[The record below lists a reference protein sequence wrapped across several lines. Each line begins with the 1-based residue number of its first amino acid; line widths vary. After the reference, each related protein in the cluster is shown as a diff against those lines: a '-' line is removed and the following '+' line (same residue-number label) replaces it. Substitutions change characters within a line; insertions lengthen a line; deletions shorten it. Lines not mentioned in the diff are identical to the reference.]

1 MDWLQQFWIFDRV
14 IAPVLDVLIL
24 SFIIYQVYKLFIQT
38 RAVQLLKGALF
49 IAVLYALAFFL
60 QLETL
65 QWIMSSLATI
75 LVIIIAV
82 VFQPELRNIFTRI
95 GQRNWFS
102 FSAGT
107 PSYKLDAVINAA
119 EVLSG
124 RRRGALIVF
133 ARKVGIKAVIETGTR
148 LNADL
153 SSSLLLTI
161 FSYDT
166 VLHDGAVVIH
176 EGRVAAAGC
185 VLPLSDQTDIKR
197 SFGTRHR
204 AALGLAE
211 ETDAVVLVVSEETG
225 SMSLAYDA
233 DLHYD
238 ISTDTVLKTL
248 KKLLDFRE
256 EEKVEEDLSFED

>member
-1 MDWLQQFWIFDRV
+1 MDWLQQFWVFDR
-14 IAPVLDVLIL
+14 IIGPVLDVLFL
-24 SFIIYQVYKLFIQT
+24 SFIIYQVYKLFVQT

-49 IAVLYALAFFL
+49 IAVLYVLAFFL
-60 QLETL
+60 NLETL
-65 QWIMSSLATI
+65 KWIMNNLATI
-75 LVIIIAV
+75 FIIIIAV

-95 GQRNWFS
+95 GQQNWFS
-102 FSAGT
+102 FSGGT

-161 FSYDT
+161 FGYDT

-176 EGRVAAAGC
+176 EGKVAAAGC
-185 VLPLSDQTDIKR
+185 VLPLSEQTDIKR

-211 ETDAVVLVVSEETG
+211 ETDAVVLVVSEESG
-225 SMSLAYDA
+225 AVSLAYDA
-233 DLHYD
+233 DLYYD
-238 ISTDTVLKTL
+238 LSSDSVLRTL
-248 KKLLDFRE
+248 RKLLDFRE

>member
-1 MDWLQQFWIFDRV
+1 MDWLEQFWVFDR
-14 IAPVLDVLIL
+14 IIGPVLDVLII
-24 SFIIYQVYKLFIQT
+24 SFILYQVYKLFIQT

-49 IAVLYALAFFL
+49 IGVLYAIAFFL
-60 QLETL
+60 RLETL
-65 QWIMSSLATI
+65 QWIMNGLATI
-75 LVIIIAV
+75 FIIIIAV

-102 FSAGT
+102 FSAGA
-107 PSYKLDAVINAA
+107 PSYKLDAVMNAA
-119 EVLSG
+119 ELLSG

-153 SSSLLLTI
+153 SSGLLLTI
-161 FSYDT
+161 FGHDT
-166 VLHDGAVVIH
+166 VLHDGAVIIH
-176 EGRVAAAGC
+176 EGKITAAGC
-185 VLPLSDQTDIKR
+185 VLPLTDQIDIKR

-225 SMSLAYDA
+225 AISLAYDA

-238 ISTDTVLKTL
+238 LSADAVLITL
-248 KKLLDFRE
+248 RKLLNFRE
-256 EEKVEEDLSFED
+256 EEKVEEEMSFED